1 MCYGVTTIVDVLRG
15 SKNKKILQL
24 GLNTLS
30 TYNIMRD
37 YSSEDLKNF
46 VNTLVSHGF
55 LDLVETLGNGNRG
68 SFPTIRLN
76 EMSMKV
82 LKGEVKVEFKEIVMT
97 KSLEVE
103 DELYNALRELRH
115 SIASEERIAP
125 YMVFGDGTL
134 RAMSSSYPI
143 NKEEMLDIS
152 GVGEIKYQKYG
163 RDFEA
168 VIKEYVEKNNINKK
182 IDEKNVDSKNVNSD
196 FLEVNTDK
204 VLYEK
209 LLVIREEY
217 ATKEK
222 LPAYMIL
229 ANKAL
234 KEISGRYPLDEEQ
247 LKDISGIGGVKF
259 EKYGASILAEVNKYV
274 KD

>member
-1 MCYGVTTIVDVLRG
+1 
-15 SKNKKILQL
+15 
-24 GLNTLS
+24 
-30 TYNIMRD
+30 
-37 YSSEDLKNF
+37 
-46 VNTLVSHGF
+46 
-55 LDLVETLGNGNRG
+55 
-68 SFPTIRLN
+68 
-76 EMSMKV
+76 
-82 LKGEVKVEFKEIVMT
+82 
-97 KSLEVE
+97 
-103 DELYNALRELRH
+103 
-115 SIASEERIAP
+115 
-125 YMVFGDGTL
+125 
-134 RAMSSSYPI
+134 
-143 NKEEMLDIS
+143 
-152 GVGEIKYQKYG
+152 
-163 RDFEA
+163 
-168 VIKEYVEKNNINKK
+168 K

-274 KD
+274 KENNINV